1 VLAVRGEFAGV
12 EDHVVAFAVAVGA
25 GDTETAAGGLQ
36 DELEFGELS
45 ETLGVEFALAGG
57 GRLWAVWTGTLR
69 TARRVEQ
76 RFRAGVQFEWLRL
89 LPAGLCRDRLFRD
102 KLFRDK
108 LWARR

>member
-1 VLAVRGEFAGV
+1 VLGVRGEFAGV

-57 GRLWAVWTGTLR
+57 GCLWAVWTGTLR
-69 TARRVEQ
+69 TARWVEQ
-76 RFRAGVQFEWLRL
+76 RFRAGVQFEWVRL

-102 KLFRDK
+102 KL
-108 LWARR
+108 WARR

>member
-12 EDHVVAFAVAVGA
+12 EDHVIAFAVAVGA

-36 DELEFGELS
+36 DELELGELS

-57 GRLWAVWTGTLR
+57 GYLWAVWTGTLP
-69 TARRVEQ
+69 RRVEQ
-76 RFRAGVQFEWLRL
+76 PFRAGVQFECMRL
-89 LPAGLCRDRLFRD
+89 LPAKFCRDRLFRD